1 MSWINGKIFVGDVGK
16 KMRFDTK
23 IDLSGYQEIN
33 VFIRTPTGDATWT
46 VTASS
51 GETEYGETEGLTVL
65 EHITT
70 VTDYTSAGTYY
81 GISYVKFSDSSVHYG
96 ELVKWMV
103 YDRFEP
109 DE

>member
-1 MSWINGKIFVGDVGK
+1 MAWENGRIFVGDVGK

-23 IDLSGYQEIN
+23 ISLTGYQEIC
-33 VFIRTPTGDATWT
+33 VFVRTPTGDATWT

-51 GETEYGETEGLTVL
+51 GETEYDETKGLTVL
-65 EHITT
+65 EHISTP
-70 VTDYTSAGTYY
+70 TDFTNAGPYY
-81 GISYVKFSDSSVHYG
+81 GISYVKFSDSSIHYG